1 MFKRRL
7 LLPALVILA
16 TFALLQPAPSA
27 QSTLKLP
34 PAIDPQIVRDQDDM
48 TWGDYV
54 PIPGATWNDP
64 AKAASVKT
72 IRLAIVMADF
82 EDQPFVMTLPKKS
95 DKYGNPQVDGIP
107 REQIVP
113 YTLDF
118 YTKPTP
124 DNRGHTTSNG
134 CFRCHDDSHKA
145 ADGSTISGDCEF
157 CHKQIENPL

>member
-1 MFKRRL
+1 MITTRLLVSKSALDIGGWLNRADKIACRSILDGMFKRRL
-7 LLPALVILA
+7 LLPTLVILA

-82 EDQPFVMTLPKKS
+82 E
-95 DKYGNPQVDGIP
+95 
-107 REQIVP
+107 
-113 YTLDF
+113 
-118 YTKPTP
+118 
-124 DNRGHTTSNG
+124 
-134 CFRCHDDSHKA
+134 
-145 ADGSTISGDCEF
+145 
-157 CHKQIENPL
+157 